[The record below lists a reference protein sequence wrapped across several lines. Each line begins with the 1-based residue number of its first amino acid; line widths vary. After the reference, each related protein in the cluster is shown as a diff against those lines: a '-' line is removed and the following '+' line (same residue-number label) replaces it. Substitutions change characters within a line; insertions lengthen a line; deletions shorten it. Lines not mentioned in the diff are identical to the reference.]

1 MAEETGQERTEE
13 ATPKKKSEAAKK
25 GQVARSREL
34 TTLAMLLG
42 AASTLILMGD
52 HISESML
59 ALMKQGWTIPRS
71 HAFDTVLM
79 TKTLYDQVQT
89 GLLILVPL
97 FIVMVFMAA
106 ISSVAVGGLGFSFEA
121 AQFKAEK
128 INPLAGFKRMFGVQA
143 LMELLK
149 SLAKASLVG
158 SVLVTL
164 LWFNLDWI
172 IGLTSL
178 DLTTGMGV
186 AIDFVIWG
194 FVFLSSSLIIVALI
208 DIPFQI
214 WNHAKQLRMTLQE
227 VKDENKDTL
236 GNPEI
241 KNRLRQLQVEVA
253 TRRMMEAV
261 PEADVIVTNPTH
273 YAVALRY
280 DQEKMASPIVVAKGA
295 DLIAMHIRRIGDAHN
310 VTRIEAPPLARALFY
325 STEIDQPI
333 PRGLFMAVAQ
343 LLAYVYQLKR
353 NPRQKKNTP
362 LPDFPIPDEHK
373 HD

>member
-13 ATPKKKSEAAKK
+13 ATPKKRSEAAKK

-34 TTLAMLLG
+34 TTVAMLLG
-42 AASTLILMGD
+42 AATSLILMGD
-52 HISESML
+52 YIAEHML
-59 ALMKQGWTIPRS
+59 SLMKKGWTIPRS
-71 HAFDTVLM
+71 HAFDTVQM
-79 TKTLYDQVQT
+79 TETLYDQVQS
-89 GLLILVPL
+89 GLLMLVPL

-106 ISSVAVGGLGFSFEA
+106 LSSVAVGGLGFSVEA
-121 AQFKAEK
+121 AQFKGEK
-128 INPLAGFKRMFGVQA
+128 LNPLTGLKRMFGVQA

-149 SLAKASLVG
+149 SLAKALLVG

-164 LWFNLDWI
+164 LYLNLDWI
-172 IGLTSL
+172 IGLASL
-178 DLTTGMGV
+178 DVVSGLGV
-186 AIDFVIWG
+186 AVDFVVWG
-194 FVFLSSSLIIVALI
+194 FVFLSSSMIIVALI

-241 KNRLRQLQVEVA
+241 KSRLRQLQVEVA

-280 DQEKMASPIVVAKGA
+280 DQENMASPVVVAKGA

-333 PRGLFMAVAQ
+333 PRGLYMAVAQ
-343 LLAYVYQLKR
+343 LLAYVYQLKK
-353 NPRQKKNTP
+353 NPRQRKQGP